1 MINTM
6 NRKRLHVSTHG
17 GARSYMILPLTQL
30 DQVTALLTANGVP
43 FEVGEEVLSV
53 DGKPE
58 VAWIYFE
65 KGGDSAFI
73 QNLLDGIP

>member
-1 MINTM
+1 
-6 NRKRLHVSTHG
+6 
-17 GARSYMILPLTQL
+17 LTQL

-65 KGGDSAFI
+65 EGSDSAFI